1 MTEHFI
7 IFPHLFIGKSSTNK
21 KHQPNIIQIEA
32 QYANEVDLMMASK
45 KHRV

>member
-7 IFPHLFIGKSSTNK
+7 IFPHLFIGKSGTNK

-32 QYANEVDLMMASK
+32 QYANEVDQ
-45 KHRV
+45 